1 MKEKLLNN
9 FGLKAAS
16 LVVAVIVWM
25 AVVNI
30 SNPVID
36 DSQTVSV
43 EMRNEEVLK
52 SANLTYEI
60 VGKDSVTVSYQVR
73 TRDRS
78 LVRASDFH
86 AYADLKDYNV
96 TGAIPIT
103 VELNKDKENLVKSDT
118 ITAKPMVIRI
128 ITEALQSKKFDLQVK
143 TKGTQEEGYALGVIS
158 LSPDS
163 VTVEGPESLI
173 GQINHMGVE
182 INVDH
187 AAADLNGTASPVFY
201 DANGNTLPDIGNKI
215 SVNRPDIDYN
225 VSVLKAKDLTLNF
238 EVSGQVAK
246 GYRYTG
252 VECEIKSV
260 PVVGTKSTLASL
272 STLSITSDKL
282 NIDGL
287 TADKVVEL
295 DLSQYLPPSTSVAG
309 NEYKNVTVKLKVEPL
324 ITRVFTL
331 KLNQLDKKGLSEDYD
346 YSFDKETSDVTIKG
360 LKEDLDALQ
369 EKDLNAVLD
378 LSDLE
383 PGLNPGALTF
393 EVSGGFEVVGF
404 TPFNV
409 AVSLKGPGQASEEST
424 TTAATTATTAATTA
438 ATSASAET
446 DETH

>member
-16 LVVAVIVWM
+16 LVVALIVWM

-30 SNPVID
+30 SNPIID
-36 DSQTVSV
+36 DSQTVPV

-52 SANLTYEI
+52 ASNLTYEI
-60 VGKDSVTVSYQVR
+60 IGKDTVTVSYQVR

-78 LVRASDFH
+78 LVKASDFH

-128 ITEALQSKKFDLQVK
+128 NAEALQSKKFDLQVN
-143 TKGTQEEGYALGVIS
+143 TKQTVPEDGYALGGIS

-163 VTVEGPESLI
+163 VTVEGPERLI

-187 AAADLNGTASPVFY
+187 ANADRTGTATPVFY
-201 DANGNTLPDIGNKI
+201 DANGNSLDIGSKV
-215 SVNRPDIDYN
+215 SVDREEIDYI
-225 VSVLKAKDLTLNF
+225 VSILKAKNLPLNF

-272 STLSITSDKL
+272 TSLSVTSDKL
-282 NIDGL
+282 NVDGL

-295 DLSQYLPPSTSVAG
+295 DLSQYLPPSTSVAR

-324 ITRVFTL
+324 TTRVFTL
-331 KLNQLDKKGLSEDYD
+331 KLNQLDKKGLSENYD
-346 YSFDKETSDVTIKG
+346 YSFDKDISDVTVKG

-369 EKDLNAVLD
+369 EKDLNAVLN

-409 AVSLKGPGQASEEST
+409 TVSLKGPGHTGEST
-424 TTAATTATTAATTA
+424 AAGTTAA

-446 DETH
+446 EETQ

>member
-30 SNPVID
+30 SNPVIE

-43 EMRNEEVLK
+43 DMRNEEVLK
-52 SANLTYEI
+52 SSNLTYEI
-60 VGKDSVTVSYQVR
+60 LGKDAVTVSYQVR

-78 LVRASDFH
+78 LVKASDFH

-128 ITEALQSKKFDLQVK
+128 KTEALQSKKFDLQVN
-143 TKGTQEEGYALGVIS
+143 TKGTTPEDGYALGVIS

-163 VTVEGPESLI
+163 VTVEGPETLI

-187 AAADLNGTASPVFY
+187 ANADRSGTATPVFY
-201 DANGNTLPDIGNKI
+201 DANGNGLDIGNKV
-215 SVNRPDIDYN
+215 SVDREEIDYN
-225 VSVLKAKDLTLNF
+225 VSILKAKDLTLNF

-252 VECEIKSV
+252 VVCEIKSV

-272 STLSITSDKL
+272 SSLSITSDKL

-295 DLSQYLPPSTSVAG
+295 DLSQYLPPSTSVAR

-324 ITRVFTL
+324 TTRVFTL
-331 KLNQLDKKGLSEDYD
+331 KLNQLDKKGLSENYD

-383 PGLNPGALTF
+383 PGSNPGALTF

-409 AVSLKGPGQASEEST
+409 TVSLKGPGQTSEES
-424 TTAATTATTAATTA
+424 TTAATTA

-446 DETH
+446 NETH